1 MAKSRIQY
9 EGKGSQKK
17 VEKSEKEYMRKE
29 FIHRKIEM
37 EVLEEIF
44 RKQLFQFPAILQ
56 KEKKK
61 KRDRKSLNCLK

>member
-1 MAKSRIQY
+1 MAKSCIQY

-44 RKQLFQFPAILQ
+44 RKLFQFPAILQ
-56 KEKKK
+56 KGKKKK